1 MSNKILVFL
10 LPFLLSANLAQA
22 LTCKSGDSACAT
34 NSAAECEK
42 LGYAKTVAGCS
53 HYLYCPFD
61 TAYKT
66 CSSTSSVATACAGY
80 QLSSCPTNGICE
92 SCPASGA
99 YKKLTSCNSGYTL
112 NSAGDGCVAATC
124 SSGYAKTVAGCGTTG
139 DSGWSLG
146 TKDANGCGKC
156 TAKACPD
163 DSSTEITSEEDCN
176 KKYGNLGHDGYDK
189 YGFSGDK
196 QCGYCRGFQDCN
208 AAGFVEHSNS
218 GSDCD
223 YVPVYYGQ
231 GIILDCY
238 DCSGSSSG
246 GSGSGSGSGSGGNTL
261 LDDCIEGC
269 NDDCHQNIKDC
280 AGYSACVN
288 NCHVRFGY

>member
-42 LGYAKTVAGCS
+42 LGYAKADVTGCS

-66 CSSTSSVATACAGY
+66 CSSTSSVATADC
-80 QLSSCPTNGICE
+80 T
-92 SCPASGA
+92 
-99 YKKLTSCNSGYTL
+99 
-112 NSAGDGCVAATC
+112 
-124 SSGYAKTVAGCGTTG
+124 SGYAKSVDSCGSTG
-139 DSGWSLG
+139 AKGWSLG
-146 TKDANGCGKC
+146 NKDANGCGKC
-156 TAKACPD
+156 TAKACPE

-208 AAGFVEHSNS
+208 AAGFVDHSNS

-223 YVPVYYGQ
+223 YVPVYYGD

-238 DCSGSSSG
+238 DCPGSSSG
-246 GSGSGSGSGSGGNTL
+246 GSGSGGNTL

-269 NDDCHQNIKDC
+269 NDDCHQNINDC